1 VQTLKELKLEL
12 AREEEEELKKSTPL
26 NQMTASTY
34 ISAVVALEDVKYVV
48 SILYSDI
55 CR

>member
-12 AREEEEELKKSTPL
+12 ACKEEEEIKKSTPL

-34 ISAVVALEDVKYVV
+34 ISAVVALEDVKYAI
-48 SILYSDI
+48 SLL
-55 CR
+55 